1 MRVNYLF
8 KIILFFFILIEIKT
22 QKPDKPKKNI
32 KMIDLT
38 QIETG
43 RKSHTIVLTDSNF
56 DSIIGNGT
64 ENRWLVIF
72 YSEACA
78 MCKKVKSII
87 DKIIE
92 EKKYKSVNN
101 IKFDSV
107 DIDFNL
113 RLQTRFD
120 ITGIPVLILVENNK
134 MLEISNFPYEQNIIK
149 SIEVEDINID
159 DQTRDFPVDLSFYE
173 FIKNLVYNSL
183 DQLKEEVNR
192 YINKYNI
199 NFEFSVLSLLMFL
212 VYACFIITAIFFYII
227 KKCFCKEPNNIDKKE
242 NNMESEKNINES
254 NKKENKSNV
263 DDVDNADYVGS
274 EEIKKIME
282 EKKEEEMKEK
292 FNKEKENIINNMEQP
307 KKKEKKKK
315 KE

>member
-1 MRVNYLF
+1 
-8 KIILFFFILIEIKT
+8 
-22 QKPDKPKKNI
+22 
-32 KMIDLT
+32 
-38 QIETG
+38 
-43 RKSHTIVLTDSNF
+43 
-56 DSIIGNGT
+56 
-64 ENRWLVIF
+64 
-72 YSEACA
+72 
-78 MCKKVKSII
+78 
-87 DKIIE
+87 
-92 EKKYKSVNN
+92 
-101 IKFDSV
+101 
-107 DIDFNL
+107 
-113 RLQTRFD
+113 
-120 ITGIPVLILVENNK
+120 

-159 DQTRDFPVDLSFYE
+159 NQTKDLPIDLSFYE
-173 FIKNLVYNSL
+173 FIKNLIYNSL

-263 DDVDNADYVGS
+263 DDVDNVDS
-274 EEIKKIME
+274 EEIKKIIE

-292 FNKEKENIINNMEQP
+292 FNKEKENIINNKEQP

>member
-22 QKPDKPKKNI
+22 QKPGRPKKNI

-56 DSIIGNGT
+56 DSIIRNGT
-64 ENRWLVIF
+64 ENRWLIIF
-72 YSEACA
+72 YSETCA
-78 MCKKVKSII
+78 MCKQVKSII

-101 IKFDSV
+101 IKFGSV
-107 DIDFNL
+107 DIDYNL

-173 FIKNLVYNSL
+173 FIKNLIYNSL

-227 KKCFCKEPNNIDKKE
+227 KKCFCKEPNIIKEDEKE
-242 NNMESEKNINES
+242 NNMESENNINES

-263 DDVDNADYVGS
+263 DDVDNVDS
-274 EEIKKIME
+274 EEIKKIIE

-292 FNKEKENIINNMEQP
+292 FNKEKESIINNMEQP